1 MTNRRAAS
9 AAFVMFSAILL
20 IILLSTNLLTVLTRA
35 SSDDV
40 PVSTRTVKYW
50 FYDQGNDSHRH
61 PYRVGGV
68 SGYFGTD
75 ARTYLSDNYATDDIL
90 NDIKGRIHEDPTL
103 LSGLATAADGKVN
116 FSEDEKILPKDA
128 RGELPGQR
136 PVKAHR
142 IYLENDTEWVRS
154 EELWEA
160 LVKNAKETGSVEFQ
174 DIAGYTSAM
183 YQADVDE
190 DGVPEVIVEDSTGES
205 GQAIVLRG
213 IWNGEEWV
221 LKLRLN
227 CGYQPIEVSVFWT
240 PPTTPPPPPST
251 TTAPPPPPSTTTTV
265 TSYEKNY
272 GEVATEEGWGGTGT
286 LKWTGTQPITP
297 DDDPNV
303 VIPGGISTK
312 ETKTTTTAAATQP
325 TATEKA
331 TSSNQP
337 QTEKSTQPAAVT
349 TAPPVVTQDRIVT
362 SPPDVH
368 TLPAVTEPD
377 NSYIPPTE
385 SHFTDAAEC
394 PIGKVED

>member
-1 MTNRRAAS
+1 MTNRRAGA
-9 AAFVMFSAILL
+9 AAFVLFSTILL
-20 IILLSTNLLTVLTRA
+20 IILFSTNLLTVFTRA
-35 SSDDV
+35 SSNDV

-50 FYDQGNDSHRH
+50 FYDQGNDAHRH
-61 PYRVGGV
+61 AYRVGGV

-75 ARTYLSDNYATDDIL
+75 ARTYLGNDCTTDEILDDI
-90 NDIKGRIHEDPTL
+90 KSRIHEDPTL

-142 IYLENDTEWVRS
+142 IYLENDTEWIRS

-205 GQAIVLRG
+205 GQAIVLHG
-213 IWNGEEWV
+213 VWNGSEWT

-240 PPTTPPPPPST
+240 PPTTPPPPPPSTT
-251 TTAPPPPPSTTTTV
+251 TTAPPPTETTTT
-265 TSYEKNY
+265 TTGYQKNY

-286 LKWTGTQPITP
+286 LEWTGTQPITP

-303 VIPGGISTK
+303 VLPGGISTK
-312 ETKTTTTAAATQP
+312 ETTTTTVATQP
-325 TATEKA
+325 ETKEKA
-331 TSSNQP
+331 TSSNPP
-337 QTEKSTQPAAVT
+337 QTEKSTQPAVTT

-362 SPPDVH
+362 SAPDVH

-377 NSYIPPTE
+377 NSYVPPTE
-385 SHFTDAAEC
+385 SNFTDAAEC
-394 PIGKVED
+394 PIGKVDD